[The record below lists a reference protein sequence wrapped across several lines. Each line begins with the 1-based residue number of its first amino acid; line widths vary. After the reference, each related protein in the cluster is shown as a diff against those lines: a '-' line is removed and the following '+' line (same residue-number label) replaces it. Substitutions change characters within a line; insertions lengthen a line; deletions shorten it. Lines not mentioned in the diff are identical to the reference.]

1 MQISHLLGHESLEVT
16 MRYLDISI
24 EMEAK
29 ALLAIQG
36 EEDKTTLPKWKNADG
51 TLKAACGL

>member
-1 MQISHLLGHESLEVT
+1 

-29 ALLAIQG
+29 ALLAIQSD
-36 EEDKTTLPKWKNADG
+36 EDRTTMPKWINPDG